1 MGIQFGSDEWIKA
14 LKDELNQSAAY
25 ADAAKDWEGDFY
37 FVIEPEG
44 ALTETVYLY
53 MDLWHGKCRDAFRVQ
68 DRAAK
73 NPAFEMSGQYP
84 KWKKVVSGQLDP
96 IQGLM
101 TGQFKLKGN
110 LVQIMKYVQ
119 AAQELVKACTRVDT
133 EFAM

>member
-1 MGIQFGSDEWIKA
+1 MQFGSDEWIKA
-14 LKDELNQSAAY
+14 LRNELNQSAAY

-44 ALTETVYLY
+44 AQTEPVYLY
-53 MDLWHGKCRDAFRVQ
+53 MDLWHGKCRDAFLVP

-73 NPAFEMSGQYP
+73 NPAFEMAGLYP

-110 LVQIMKYVQ
+110 LVQVMKNVR
-119 AAQELVKACTRVDT
+119 AATELVKACTRVST